1 MVVAQPLIATAS
13 AVSSSGYHR
22 RMLSVS
28 NISIVLPLSGST
40 AHTCLEDRRH
50 VRVADLLLATGDDA
64 LRPRVE
70 ARRQRAVEADA
81 LNGSTRRAPDDHD
94 STDAVR
100 PRRPMGD
107 QHGEKHS
114 RDEQKDQHPDGQLH
128 LRVMPSSW

>member
-22 RMLSVS
+22 RVPSVS
-28 NISIVLPLSGST
+28 NMSIVLLLSDDSSHSFEG
-40 AHTCLEDRRH
+40 RRH
-50 VRVADLLLATGDDA
+50 VRVADLLLTTGDDA

-70 ARRQRAVEADA
+70 ARRQRSVEADA
-81 LNGSTRRAPDDHD
+81 LNRSTRRAPDDND

-107 QHGEKHS
+107 QHGEKNS

>member
-40 AHTCLEDRRH
+40 PHTHFEDRRH

-64 LRPRVE
+64 LRPRGE

-81 LNGSTRRAPDDHD
+81 LDGSTRRAPDGQDA
-94 STDAVR
+94 TEAVR
-100 PRRPMGD
+100 RRRPRGD
-107 QHGEKHS
+107 QH
-114 RDEQKDQHPDGQLH
+114 
-128 LRVMPSSW
+128 